1 MKTQLIPAE
10 LLESVVAHFRP
21 QRVIVFGSVA
31 RGEAGPDSDIDL
43 LVVLDDDIQRDMLT
57 ARSVYEARKDYHHAV
72 DILPCRASVLS
83 ARARAEGSFAD
94 IVLRE
99 GVTVYER
106 RHSGSDI

>member
-1 MKTQLIPAE
+1 MSATLVPAE

-43 LVVLDDDIQRDMLT
+43 LVVVDDDTPT
-57 ARSVYEARKDYHHAV
+57 AAFSAQSVYQARRDYHHAV
-72 DILPCRASVLS
+72 DILPCRAAALQ
-83 ARARAEGSFAD
+83 ARAQAKGSFAD
-94 IVLRE
+94 TVLRE

-106 RHSGSDI
+106 R